1 MSKSEST
8 EYGFTIVEL
17 LITLIVGA
25 VLITGLHSIVT
36 SQTYITERSRDL
48 VIANSYVEA
57 RIEALRSLG
66 YSGLTDGTT
75 DITSELPAELNSP
88 RSANL
93 IVTTHTTA
101 IKKVVIN
108 LTYNEQGTE
117 RSHSYT
123 TLIGELGV
131 GQY

>member
-1 MSKSEST
+1 MLKKDST
-8 EYGFTIVEL
+8 ESGFTIVEL

-25 VLITGLHSIVT
+25 ILVTGLHSIVT

-48 VIANSYVEA
+48 VIANYFVEA
-57 RIEALRSLG
+57 KVESLRSLG
-66 YSGLTDGTT
+66 YSGLLNGTT
-75 DITSELPAELNSP
+75 DIASELPVELNNP
-88 RSANL
+88 RTANL
-93 IVTTHTTA
+93 IVSAHTAA
-101 IKKVVIN
+101 IKKIVIN
-108 LTYNEQGTE
+108 LSYNEQGTQ

>member
-1 MSKSEST
+1 MFNHKKSES
-8 EYGFTIVEL
+8 GFTLVEL
-17 LITLIVGA
+17 MVTLIVGA
-25 VLITGLHSIVT
+25 ILITGLHSIVT

-57 RIEALRSLG
+57 KVEALRSLG
-66 YSGLTDGTT
+66 YSGLVNGTT
-75 DITSELPAELNSP
+75 DITSELPVELNSP
-88 RSANL
+88 RTASQV
-93 IVTTHTTA
+93 VTTQSVA
-101 IKKVVIN
+101 IKKIVIN
-108 LTYNEQGTE
+108 LTYNEQGTQ